1 MERDGLPTG
10 VRGNWCCP
18 VFTDSW
24 FLGSRVSDRVGSLSR
39 AAQSVQEYVNLHFIA
54 TPVVHA

>member
-10 VRGNWCCP
+10 VSGNWCCP

-24 FLGSRVSDRVGSLSR
+24 FLGSRVSDRLVSLPR
-39 AAQSVQEYVNLHFIA
+39 AAQSVQEYVNLHFMA
-54 TPVVHA
+54 SPVVHA